1 MEVLIR
7 YGELFIK
14 SEPVKRI
21 YEKKLV
27 KNIKRSLKENGIEFK
42 IYRKRGRIFITSE
55 KIKEVCEMLKNI
67 PGITSFSPCYH
78 LQTSDLRKIK
88 NFVKKNYE
96 KWVKKRQTFA
106 IRAQRVGKHKFTS
119 KDVENEVGKVVDRK
133 VNLKNPDVTIGIEIR
148 DNDTYIFTE
157 KIRGIGGLPVSA
169 SGKVLALLSGG
180 IDSPVASFL
189 MMKRGCKV
197 DFIHFHSFPLVSKK
211 SIEKVK
217 ELIKVLNKFQNK
229 SKLYL
234 IPFADIQSEI
244 KTKIEARYRII
255 FYRRFMLKISEEVAK
270 KENAKALVTG
280 DSLGQVSSQT
290 LQNIF
295 SISEAVKI
303 PIFRPLIGL
312 DKEEIVSLAK
322 KIGTYEISIK
332 PQEDCCTLFIP
343 KHPTTKAKIEIV
355 KKLEKKLAMKKL
367 IKNAIKKAEV
377 LII

>member
-27 KNIKRSLKENGIEFK
+27 ENIKRSLKENGIEFK
-42 IYRKRGRIFITSE
+42 IYRKRGRVFVVSE
-55 KIKEVCEMLKNI
+55 KIKEVCEVLKNI

-217 ELIKVLNKFQNK
+217 ELIKILNKFQNK

-234 IPFADIQSEI
+234 IPFADIQKQI

-290 LQNIF
+290 LENIF

-312 DKEEIVSLAK
+312 DKEEIISLAK
-322 KIGTYEISIK
+322 KIGTYEISIR

-343 KHPTTKAKIEIV
+343 KHPTTRAKIEIV

-377 LII
+377 LLI